1 MTGIERIRSH
11 PFWCNPLAGPQMS
24 VILHFPK
31 QPNSR
36 PQSGREGR
44 EKSAEILFF
53 TGVRIERHGEG
64 EQASRPQRRGST
76 GGKRRGK
83 A

>member
-1 MTGIERIRSH
+1 MADVVRIQER
-11 PFWCNPLAGPQMS
+11 L
-24 VILHFPK
+24 
-31 QPNSR
+31 SR
-36 PQSGREGR
+36 MPPRAKVWHE
-44 EKSAEILFF
+44 APAAVLFF

-64 EQASRPQRRGST
+64 DQASRPQRRGST